1 MWCDVIYVCIYIL
14 NYYYVSRLNPHYIH
28 YIRIGHHIPVIPLFF
43 PIFSWIP
50 IPPQNALFPW
60 AITMDIIPVERADLI
75 FSQDYYSYDI
85 KYYSKHH
92 SYHFSEILVP
102 VIPSTYQ
109 YAAVVVVV

>member
-1 MWCDVIYVCIYIL
+1 
-14 NYYYVSRLNPHYIH
+14 
-28 YIRIGHHIPVIPLFF
+28 
-43 PIFSWIP
+43 
-50 IPPQNALFPW
+50 
-60 AITMDIIPVERADLI
+60 MDIIPVERADLI

-109 YAAVVVVV
+109 YAAVVVVL